1 MQMKFTANVLVGE
14 TKSYLRFTYFLNNIS
29 KGVNLHKHPLSIC
42 YSKYLYRYPYK
53 NITKSIK
60 NHIQEKHSLCPSS
73 CINIKIDFFKKKSLF
88 RIKQRTYNFS
98 L

>member
-14 TKSYLRFTYFLNNIS
+14 TKSYLRFTYFFNNIA
-29 KGVNLHKHPLSIC
+29 KDVNLHKHPRSTR

-53 NITKSIK
+53 NITKSIT

-73 CINIKIDFFKKKSLF
+73 YINIKIDFFKKK
-88 RIKQRTYNFS
+88 IVVPNQTKNV
-98 L
+98 